1 MDYLDMLE
9 QQNKLRMTKT
19 ENGADA
25 YATSGEQLVDFNFS
39 ISAMRSA
46 DPNEIITKYIKAYSE
61 DALTAVL
68 DMFYIGDIRQGL
80 GERRIFRSCL
90 EFICASHPD
99 IAKAVLPLI
108 PEYSRWDSV
117 LVYLKYPQTRNVVA
131 RFIKHQLLEDM
142 KRADA
147 GESISLCAKWMPSI
161 NASSTETVLT
171 AKKLTFF
178 LGWSER
184 KYRKTLSKLRRYAN
198 VVEVKMS
205 AGEWWNIDYEAVPSR
220 ANLLYEHAFM
230 KNDQTRRIGYL
241 QSLAKGE
248 KKINSGVLY
257 PHEIVQKIWNRGD
270 PALYEPMWKALP
282 DYGVRNTLV
291 IRDGSGSMT
300 WFNYRGSHTRPIDVA
315 TALAIYLAEHNSQG
329 WRDKFITFSS
339 DPEVVDMSGCKTLR
353 DKVRLAYSHNEY
365 ANTDIYKTM
374 RLILD
379 TAVANKIPADEM
391 PESIVILSDMRFD
404 AHEHHFG
411 GSLFDGIKKQF
422 EAKGY
427 KLPRICF
434 WNLVGDTYKTVPMQ
448 ENDNGLVLCSGFSP
462 NIINMMMSGDIKDPY
477 DILLHTLNG
486 DRYKAVKEAVK
497 GLL

>member
-46 DPNEIITKYIKAYSE
+46 DPNEIIAKYIKAYSE
-61 DALTAVL
+61 DALSAVL
-68 DMFYIGDIRQGL
+68 DMFYIGDIRHGL

-161 NASSTETVLT
+161 NASSAETVLT
-171 AKKLTFF
+171 AKKLTFL

-184 KYRKTLSKLRRYAN
+184 KYRKTLSRLRRYAN

-205 AGEWWNIDYEAVPSR
+205 AGEWWNIDYEAVPSK

-257 PHEIVQKIWNRGD
+257 PHEIVQKIWNHGD

-291 IRDGSGSMT
+291 VRDGSGSMT

-353 DKVRLAYSHNEY
+353 DKVRLVYSHNDY
-365 ANTDIYKTM
+365 TNTDIYKTM
-374 RLILD
+374 CLILD

-391 PESIVILSDMRFD
+391 PESIVILSDMQFD

-427 KLPRICF
+427 KLPSICF

-462 NIINMMMSGDIKDPY
+462 NIINMVMSGDLKDPY
-477 DILLHTLNG
+477 DILLNTLNG
-486 DRYKAVKEAVK
+486 DRYKAVREAVK

>member
-46 DPNEIITKYIKAYSE
+46 DPNEIIAKYIKAYSE
-61 DALTAVL
+61 DALSAVL

-80 GERRIFRSCL
+80 GERHIFRSCL
-90 EFICASHPD
+90 EFLCASHPD
-99 IAKAVLPLI
+99 IAKAVLPLV
-108 PEYSRWDSV
+108 PEYSRWDSI
-117 LVYLKYPQTRNVVA
+117 LVYLKYPQTRNAVA
-131 RFIKHQLLEDM
+131 RFIKNQLHTDLM
-142 KRADA
+142 RASD
-147 GESISLCAKWMPSI
+147 GKSISLCAKWMPSV

-171 AKKLTFF
+171 AKKLTFL

-184 KYRKTLSKLRRYAN
+184 KYRKTLSKLRRYLN
-198 VVEVKMS
+198 VVEVDMS

-230 KNDQTRRIGYL
+230 KNDQTRRIVYL

-257 PHEIVQKIWNRGD
+257 PHEIVQNIWNRGD

-291 IRDGSGSMT
+291 VRDGSGSMT
-300 WFNYRGSHTRPIDVA
+300 CFNYKGSHTRPIDVA
-315 TALAIYLAEHNSQG
+315 TALAIYLAEHNSHG

-339 DPEVVDMSGCKTLR
+339 EPEVVDMSGCKTLR
-353 DKVRLAYSHNEY
+353 DKVRLVYSHNEY
-365 ANTDIYKTM
+365 TNTDIYKTM
-374 RLILD
+374 CLILD
-379 TAVANKIPADEM
+379 MAVANKIPADEM
-391 PESIVILSDMRFD
+391 PESIVILSDMQFD

-427 KLPRICF
+427 KLPRIYF
-434 WNLVGDTYKTVPMQ
+434 WNLVGNTYKTVPMQ

-462 NIINMMMSGDIKDPY
+462 NIINMVMSGDIKDPY

>member
-1 MDYLDMLE
+1 MDYLDMLK
-9 QQNKLRMTKT
+9 QQNNLRMTKT

-25 YATSGEQLVDFNFS
+25 YATSGEYLTDFNFS

-46 DPNEIITKYIKAYSE
+46 DPNGIIAKYIKAYSE
-61 DALTAVL
+61 DNLFAVL

-80 GERRIFRSCL
+80 GERHIFRSCL
-90 EFICASHPD
+90 EFFCKCRPD

-108 PEYSRWDSV
+108 PEYSRWDSI
-117 LVYLKYPQTRNVVA
+117 LVYLKYPQTRNAVA
-131 RFIKHQLLEDM
+131 RFIKNQLRTDLM
-142 KRADA
+142 RASD
-147 GESISLCAKWMPSI
+147 GKSISLCAKWMPSV
-161 NASSTETVLT
+161 NASSTETVLA
-171 AKKLTFF
+171 AKKLTYL

-184 KYRKTLSKLRRYAN
+184 KYRKTLSKLRRYLN
-198 VVEVKMS
+198 VVEVDMS
-205 AGEWWNIDYEAVPSR
+205 AGEWWNIDYETVPSR

-282 DYGVRNTLV
+282 DYGIRNTLV
-291 IRDGSGSMT
+291 VRDGSGSMT
-300 WFNYRGSHTRPIDVA
+300 CFNYRGSHTRPIDVA

-339 DPEVVDMSGCKTLR
+339 EPEVVDMSGCKTLR
-353 DKVRLAYSHNEY
+353 EKVRLAYSHNEY
-365 ANTDIYKTM
+365 TNTDIYKTM
-374 RLILD
+374 CLILD

-391 PESIVILSDMRFD
+391 PESIVILSDMQFD

-434 WNLVGDTYKTVPMQ
+434 WNLTGDTYKTVPMQ
-448 ENDNGLVLCSGFSP
+448 ENDSGLVLCSGFLP